1 MASYIFYKQK
11 KKTGEMKESTITA
24 AAKLI
29 KAGLRDLDKMNN
41 VYQTLINC
49 LTIKDQKEW
58 VPESLQLLLC
68 HLIPSELKQV
78 IIIIFYYFFFWIQ
91 FRSYKIIM
99 WNHTSFSW
107 FHSFSFN
114 YKKLKLSTCVW
125 QKAHINTVRHAMVCG
140 VYFSFCK
147 IL

>member
-29 KAGLRDLDKMNN
+29 KAGLRDLDKMND

-58 VPESLQLLLC
+58 VPYACSYC
-68 HLIPSELKQV
+68 YV
-78 IIIIFYYFFFWIQ
+78 I
-91 FRSYKIIM
+91 
-99 WNHTSFSW
+99 
-107 FHSFSFN
+107 
-114 YKKLKLSTCVW
+114 
-125 QKAHINTVRHAMVCG
+125 
-140 VYFSFCK
+140 
-147 IL
+147 